1 MMACE
6 NSRCVRPL
14 RAHGTSSVASNRE
27 ETRNVAR
34 YGSYLKVR
42 VRTGPGVGIG
52 AGTEQTWAPPTGGG
66 ARMRKMGHG
75 FALGGPAGW
84 LAVRSWFEDP
94 LDSLREMAG
103 AADLPL

>member
-6 NSRCVRPL
+6 NSHRVRVL
-14 RAHGTSSVASNRE
+14 RASDTSSGGSNRE

-42 VRTGPGVGIG
+42 VRTRPGIGIG
-52 AGTEQTWAPPTGGG
+52 ASTEQMWAPPTGGG
-66 ARMRKMGHG
+66 ARMRKMGHR

-84 LAVRSWFEDP
+84 PAVRFWFEDP
-94 LDSLREMAG
+94 LGRLKEIAG
-103 AADLPL
+103 AADLPR